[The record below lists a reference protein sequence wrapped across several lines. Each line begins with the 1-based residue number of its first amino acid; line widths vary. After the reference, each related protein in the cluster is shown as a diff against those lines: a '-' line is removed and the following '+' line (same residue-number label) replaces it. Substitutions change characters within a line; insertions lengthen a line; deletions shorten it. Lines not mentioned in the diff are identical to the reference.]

1 MEPLRRRLEN
11 GLRVALISDAQA
23 VHASALLQV
32 DVGSHHEPDNWPGLA
47 HLLEHLLF
55 AGSRDY
61 QDDDRLMAWLP
72 AQGGRLNATTHGSST
87 AFFCECPPPLLAS
100 SLARLSDMLLAPLLA
115 EKAIRQEVATIDAEC
130 RLLAGHQ
137 DTLCDAA
144 QSRAFTAHPWQR
156 FHIGNAASFGDDGPA
171 LRLAL
176 RQFHQRY
183 YHAANITLWLQGPQS
198 PEALWQ
204 MARQYGS
211 AFAAVGPRPPAL
223 PLLHYSPQ
231 RDIDLQLAGAPRL
244 RLSFLLDRP
253 RGGELTL
260 LRQLW
265 LDEAAGGLMA
275 TLRARNLCDGAR
287 LLLPYQSALQT
298 LVSFDI
304 VLVDESQAAEVE
316 GWVHGWLQR
325 LTTLAAEPRQ
335 HYVRLARRQFA
346 ALPSMDRLR
355 ERAFG
360 FAPPPMQKGGGFG
373 LLAQLSAAR
382 LARLWIGAQKSVPR
396 CRVQG
401 FSLNCAAQTRAPVKA
416 HLPAEE
422 RVFFQSNQRSMRI
435 SLPEARVA
443 LNHQRADKNR
453 AALLL
458 SPLDDLPPPWGVIM
472 QSSLRA
478 LAADCVHQGGDLRV
492 SCQEGLWVIQLCGS
506 PALMIRMLASLNQQL
521 CGITPATIAQGEREY
536 RRQQQAQREDIAVR
550 ALLNAL
556 PVLLRASHYQPA
568 EQPLPRLAWQAVL
581 DGGDEALCRSLSH
594 LLTSFPGRVN
604 PPHWAQPQPPVPQPE
619 YQVATAGRDAVLLR
633 FCPLVENSAQCM
645 AAWQLLALI
654 YQPAFFQQLRVEQNI
669 GYVVS
674 CRFYQAAGRSGVL
687 FALQS
692 PHVSTADLSAYIDSF
707 LVGISEALAAIS
719 VDTLREKAALLLDQQ
734 QREPADF
741 QQESLR
747 RWLAAQQPRPHPD
760 EVAVQALTPAHLSDY
775 HQRLIADRQNA
786 WTLIGTEVDSL

>member
-55 AGSRDY
+55 AGSCAY
-61 QDDDRLMAWLP
+61 EDDERLMAWLP

-87 AFFCECPPPLLAS
+87 AFFFECAPRLLAS
-100 SLARLSDMLLAPLLA
+100 ALARLSDMLLAPLLA

-144 QSRAFTAHPWQR
+144 QSTAFAAHPWQR
-156 FHIGNAASFGDDGPA
+156 FHIGNAASFSDDGSA

-204 MARQYGS
+204 LARQYGS
-211 AFAAVGPRPPAL
+211 AFPAAGQPPPTL
-223 PLLHYSPQ
+223 PLLQYASQ
-231 RDIDLQLAGAPRL
+231 RDIGLQLAGAPRL
-244 RLSFLLDRP
+244 RLSFLLNRP

-260 LRQLW
+260 LRQLL

-298 LVSFDI
+298 LVSFEL

-316 GWVHGWLQR
+316 GWVRHWLQR
-325 LTTLAAEPRQ
+325 LATLTADRCQ
-335 HYVRLARRQFA
+335 HYAQLACSQFA
-346 ALPSMDRLR
+346 MLSPMDRLR

-360 FAPPPMQKGGGFG
+360 FAPPQMQKDDGFT
-373 LLAQLSAAR
+373 LRAQLSSAH
-382 LARLWIGAQKSVPR
+382 LARLWISARQRAQTCS
-396 CRVQG
+396 VQG
-401 FSLNCAAQTRAPVKA
+401 FLIHCAAQMRAPVNP
-416 HLPAEE
+416 HQPADDL
-422 RVFFQSNQRSMRI
+422 VFFEDNQTDMRI
-435 SLPEARVA
+435 SLPDAPVA
-443 LNHQRADKNR
+443 LNHQRAGKSS

-458 SPLDDLPPPWGVIM
+458 SPLDDLPAPWGVII
-472 QSSLRA
+472 QSRLRA
-478 LAADCVHQGGDLRV
+478 LMADCVHQGGHLSV
-492 SCQEGLWVIQLCGS
+492 SCQQGHWLIQLCGS

-521 CGITPATIAQGEREY
+521 CGITPATIVQGEREY
-536 RRQQQAQREDIAVR
+536 QQQQQAQREDIAVR
-550 ALLNAL
+550 TLLNAL
-556 PVLLRASHYQPA
+556 PALLRSSHYQTA
-568 EQPLPRLAWQAVL
+568 EQRLPRLAWQAIL
-581 DGGDEALCRSLSH
+581 DGGDDALCQSLSH
-594 LLTSFPGRVN
+594 LLSAFPGSIN
-604 PPHWAQPQPPVPQPE
+604 PPHQTRPEPLTPQPE
-619 YQVATAGRDAVLLR
+619 YQVATTSRDAALLR
-633 FCPLVENSAQCM
+633 FCPLVENSAQCLM
-645 AAWQLLALI
+645 VWQLLALI
-654 YQPAFFQQLRVEQNI
+654 YQPAFFQRLRVEQNI

-674 CRFYQAAGRSGVL
+674 CRFYQAAGRSGIL

-692 PHVSTADLSAYIDSF
+692 PHLSTSELSAHIDLF
-707 LVGISEALAAIS
+707 LVGMNEALTDIS
-719 VDTLREKAALLLDQQ
+719 VETLHEKGRALLMHQHQ
-734 QREPADF
+734 TAADF
-741 QQESLR
+741 QQASR
-747 RWLAAQQPRPHPD
+747 QRWLAAQQPLPQPD
-760 EVAVQALTPAHLSDY
+760 EAILQALTPAGLADY
-775 HQRLIADRQNA
+775 HQRLIADRHHA
-786 WTLIGTEVDSL
+786 WTLIGTAVNHL